1 MAQRDDHSRPVP
13 SCGFGKCGKIA
24 TPPIRAADRGLAMPA
39 SAIIARAIAAAIIV
53 VAAPVAGSAQP
64 TLKIFDA
71 HLHYNQEPNPY
82 YPLERVLDVF
92 RRNGVAGILANSR
105 PNKGTHQLVDAKAP
119 GLWVVPFI
127 RPYRTRDDV
136 QNWSTDP
143 AIYDL
148 IEAEY
153 KRGYFRGIGEFHIYG
168 NAAQAPLV
176 KQVVDFAAGRNLY
189 LLAHCDEAALLIL
202 LAHNRSAKI
211 IWAHTGFSTPTRRV
225 RELLETYPELMGEL
239 SYRGGISEG
248 GGKLAAEWRELFA
261 RHSDRFLLGSDTWI
275 NERWFGYDT
284 IMQTYRGWL
293 AQLPEDQAKRIAHGN
308 AERLFGGKVE
318 AAR

>member
-1 MAQRDDHSRPVP
+1 MSDIIV
-13 SCGFGKCGKIA
+13 
-24 TPPIRAADRGLAMPA
+24 RA
-39 SAIIARAIAAAIIV
+39 V
-53 VAAPVAGSAQP
+53 VAALIMMIMPVAGIAQQR
-64 TLKIFDA
+64 LKIFDA
-71 HLHYNQEPNPY
+71 HLHYNQEPNPF
-82 YPLERVLDVF
+82 YPLERVLDIF
-92 RRNGVAGILANSR
+92 RRNNVAGILANSR

-153 KRGYFRGIGEFHIYG
+153 KRGYFSGVGEFHIYG
-168 NAAQAPLV
+168 EAAQRQLV
-176 KQVVDFAAGRNLY
+176 KRVVDFAAERNLY
-189 LLAHCDEAALLIL
+189 LLAHCDEAALSIL

-211 IWAHTGFSTPTRRV
+211 IWAHTGFSTPTGRV
-225 RELLETYPELMGEL
+225 RELLETYPELTGEL
-239 SYRGGISEG
+239 SYRGGLTDGE
-248 GGKLAAEWRELFA
+248 GKLAAEWRELFT

-293 AQLPEDQAKRIAHGN
+293 AQLPEAQARRIAHGN
-308 AERLFGGKVE
+308 AERLFGGKIE
-318 AAR
+318 

>member
-1 MAQRDDHSRPVP
+1 MPV
-13 SCGFGKCGKIA
+13 SGV
-24 TPPIRAADRGLAMPA
+24 
-39 SAIIARAIAAAIIV
+39 IARAIAAAVIV
-53 VAAPVAGSAQP
+53 LATPVGGSAQP

-92 RRNGVAGILANSR
+92 RRNNVAGILANSR

-153 KRGYFRGIGEFHIYG
+153 KRGYFRGVGEFHIYG
-168 NAAQAPLV
+168 NTAQAPLV
-176 KQVVDFAAGRNLY
+176 KQVVDFAAARNLY

-225 RELLETYPELMGEL
+225 RELLETNPELMGEL

-248 GGKLAAEWRELFA
+248 GGKLAADWRELFA

-308 AERLFGGKVE
+308 AERLFGGRVE
-318 AAR
+318 

>member
-1 MAQRDDHSRPVP
+1 MPTTSV
-13 SCGFGKCGKIA
+13 IA
-24 TPPIRAADRGLAMPA
+24 R
-39 SAIIARAIAAAIIV
+39 IIAVA
-53 VAAPVAGSAQP
+53 VAALSLPAGVGAQP

-82 YPLERVLDVF
+82 YPLERVLEVF
-92 RRNGVAGILANSR
+92 RRNNVAGIIANSR
-105 PNKGTHQLVDAKAP
+105 PNKGTHQLVEAKAP

-148 IEAEY
+148 IESEY
-153 KRGYFRGIGEFHIYG
+153 KRGYFRGVGEFHIYG
-168 NAAQAPLV
+168 NAAAGPPV
-176 KQVVDFAAGRNLY
+176 KKAVDFAAERDLY
-189 LLAHCDEAALLIL
+189 ILAHCDEAALAIL
-202 LAHNRSAKI
+202 LGHNAKAKI
-211 IWAHTGFSTPTRRV
+211 IWAHTGFSTAPAKV
-225 RELLETYPELMGEL
+225 REFLEQHPALMGEL
-239 SYRGGISEG
+239 SYRGGITEG
-248 GGKLAAEWRELFA
+248 GGKLTSEWRDLFA
-261 RHSDRFLLGSDTWI
+261 RHSNRFLLGSDTWI

-293 AQLPEDQAKRIAHGN
+293 AQLPEDQARRIAHGN

-318 AAR
+318 

>member
-1 MAQRDDHSRPVP
+1 MLP
-13 SCGFGKCGKIA
+13 FGVIPRAIVAAVVIA
-24 TPPIRAADRGLAMPA
+24 TIP
-39 SAIIARAIAAAIIV
+39 
-53 VAAPVAGSAQP
+53 VAALAQQ

-71 HLHYNQEPNPY
+71 HLHYNQEPNPFY
-82 YPLERVLDVF
+82 SLERVLDIF
-92 RRNGVAGILANSR
+92 RRNNVAGILANSR
-105 PNKGTHQLVDAKAP
+105 PNKGTHQLVDARAA

-153 KRGYFRGIGEFHIYG
+153 KRGYFRGVGEFHIYG
-168 NAAQAPLV
+168 EAAQRQLV
-176 KQVVDFAAGRNLY
+176 KRVVDFAAERNLY
-189 LLAHCDEAALLIL
+189 LLAHCDEAALSIL
-202 LAHNRSAKI
+202 LAHNRRAKI
-211 IWAHTGFSTPTRRV
+211 IWAHTGFSTPTGRV
-225 RELLETYPELMGEL
+225 RELLETHPELMGEL
-239 SYRGGISEG
+239 SYRGGLTDAE
-248 GGKLAAEWRELFA
+248 GKLAAEWRELFA
-261 RHSDRFLLGSDTWI
+261 RHSDRFLVGSDTWI

-293 AQLPEDQAKRIAHGN
+293 AQLPEAQARRIAHGN

-318 AAR
+318 